1 MLKDFTE
8 QTEEDQSP
16 VLFPELLLL
25 KFSEG
30 TGNERMHSW
39 WDTLQEIKTKTAVN
53 WLIYDQEEGRIKGL
67 RSC

>member
-30 TGNERMHSW
+30 TGNERMHS
-39 WDTLQEIKTKTAVN
+39 
-53 WLIYDQEEGRIKGL
+53 
-67 RSC
+67 